1 MCTPCRQ
8 LWFAAFGPDPGAD
21 AFAAMSATEPLAR
34 WLAAV
39 VLGGQGH
46 YAAAATVLH
55 GLLAHPGPPWA
66 SLAASTLAS
75 HRRQLGAHA
84 AARRLDAVALRRCSP
99 VRVAVTG
106 SDPVNTLGARA
117 DAFIGLAADSIG
129 LGRLPAAHRL
139 VVAAEREVEA
149 STWWRPAVRL
159 AWVRAELALASGAPA
174 AAVEP
179 AGTAVR
185 LAETAGAVRHAAK
198 SRLVLAAALH
208 TSGRPGA
215 DELLHQVVDTA
226 ATHRLA
232 SLRWPAEWLLAE
244 LHRGGAHADRHRV
257 GAGTA
262 LRFVLRR
269 ADLRLRTA
277 AESSLWVPSKV
288 LQTGDSAERSSAGEI
303 LSEICTRLCQGST
316 PRDR

>member
-1 MCTPCRQ
+1 M
-8 LWFAAFGPDPGAD
+8 
-21 AFAAMSATEPLAR
+21 
-34 WLAAV
+34 
-39 VLGGQGH
+39 LGGQGH

-55 GLLAHPGPPWA
+55 GLLAHPHPPWA
-66 SLAASTLAS
+66 SLAGSTLAS

-84 AARRLDAVALRRCSP
+84 SARRLDVVALRRCSP
-99 VRVAVTG
+99 VRVACTG
-106 SDPVNTLGARA
+106 SDPVKTLGARA
-117 DAFIGLAADSIG
+117 DALVGLAADAIG
-129 LGRLPAAHRL
+129 LGRLPAARRL
-139 VVAAEREVEA
+139 VAAAEREAVTG
-149 STWWRPAVRL
+149 TWWRPVVRL
-159 AWVRAELALASGAPA
+159 AWVRAELALASGEPQ

-179 AGTAVR
+179 ASTAVR
-185 LAETAGAVRHAAK
+185 LADRAGAVRHAAK

-208 TSGRPGA
+208 AGNRPGA
-215 DELLHQVVDTA
+215 DDLLHQVVSTA
-226 ATHRLA
+226 AAHRLA

-244 LHRGGAHADRHRV
+244 LHRGDTHGDRHRV

-277 AESSLWVPSKV
+277 AESSLWVPSEV

-303 LSEICTRLCQGST
+303 LSEICTGLCQGST

>member
-1 MCTPCRQ
+1 MCTSCRQ
-8 LWFAAFGPDPGAD
+8 LWFAAFGPDPGLD
-21 AFAAMSATEPLAR
+21 AFAARSAPEPLAR

-55 GLLAHPGPPWA
+55 GLVAHRRPPWA

-84 AARRLDAVALRRCSP
+84 AARRLDVVALRLCSP
-99 VRVAVTG
+99 VRVADTG
-106 SDPVNTLGARA
+106 SDPVRTLGARA
-117 DAFIGLAADSIG
+117 DALIGLAADAIG

-139 VVAAEREVEA
+139 VAAAGQVVQAGR
-149 STWWRPAVRL
+149 WWRPAVRL
-159 AWVRAELALASGAPA
+159 AWVRAELALASGSPA
-174 AAVEP
+174 AAVGP

-185 LAETAGAVRHAAK
+185 LAGEAGAVRHAAK

-208 TSGRPGA
+208 ASGRPGA
-215 DELLHQVVDTA
+215 DDLLHQVVDTA
-226 ATHRLA
+226 AAHRLA

-244 LHRGGAHADRHRV
+244 LHRGDAHGDHHRI
-257 GAGTA
+257 GAGAA

-269 ADLRLRTA
+269 TDLRLRTA
-277 AESSLWVPSKV
+277 AESSLWVPSEV

-303 LSEICTRLCQGST
+303 LSEICTGLCQGST